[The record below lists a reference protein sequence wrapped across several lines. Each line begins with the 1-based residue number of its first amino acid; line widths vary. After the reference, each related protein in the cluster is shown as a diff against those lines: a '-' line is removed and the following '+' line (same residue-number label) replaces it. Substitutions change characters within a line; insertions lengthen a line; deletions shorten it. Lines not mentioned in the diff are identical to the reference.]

1 MLLPVLKKL
10 LEIIVEVIIGKILEK
25 PIQRLCD
32 NLSQW
37 LGHLT
42 SRGMVYLLANVI
54 ISTILIANALLLSWA
69 TIISLHTLGLL

>member
-37 LGHLT
+37 LDHLT

-54 ISTILIANALLLSWA
+54 SLTILIANALLLSCA
-69 TIISLHTLGLL
+69 IIISLHTLGLL